1 MRKLAGFIRKIGRM
15 RAMRMLLVVVF
26 LLASA
31 MSPMPVWVV
40 QTSGID
46 TNLRGVSVVHF
57 RDPIGAE
64 APVVWAS
71 GSNGAILGPPRTGK
85 EWTRLRVAGGETL
98 DFRSILVFEQKTAYE
113 MSSGEG
119 EK

>member
-31 MSPMPVWVV
+31 MSAMPVWVM

-57 RDPIGAE
+57 RDPSGAE
-64 APVVWAS
+64 VPVVWAS

-85 EWTRLRVAGGETL
+85 EWTRRRAAGGDPL
-98 DFRSILVFEQKTAYE
+98 HFRSIRAFE
-113 MSSGEG
+113 EG
-119 EK
+119 RGR